1 MPELMWWDVP
11 ELMWWDVPELMW
23 RLTDNNATS

>member
-11 ELMWWDVPELMW
+11 ELMWDVPELMW